1 MQQDV
6 QKRMRR
12 TAAMFGGYAMQ
23 QFCEVCR
30 ATGIMRFA
38 FYASVAGHVCFL
50 HRLPASEPTNRQRAE
65 TMLAS
70 PVPPN
75 RGELRRRLASLST
88 G

>member
-1 MQQDV
+1 
-6 QKRMRR
+6 
-12 TAAMFGGYAMQ
+12 
-23 QFCEVCR
+23 
-30 ATGIMRFA
+30 MRFA

-50 HRLPASEPTNRQRAE
+50 HRLPASEPTNRLRAE